1 LNIRVKLISM
11 DGFSSPYLDEWG
23 DGVLPMKTGCTV
35 SDVLSAIGLATDYSA
50 IIMVNGE
57 TVALI
62 SRAARILN
70 PDDELTVFPPIQ
82 GG

>member
-1 LNIRVKLISM
+1 M
-11 DGFSSPYLDEWG
+11 DGFSSPYIDEWG
-23 DGVLPMKTGCTV
+23 DGVLPMENGSTV
-35 SDVLSAIGLATDYSA
+35 SDVLSAIGMAKDYTA

-57 TVALI
+57 TVAI
-62 SRAARILN
+62 SLRAQHVLN